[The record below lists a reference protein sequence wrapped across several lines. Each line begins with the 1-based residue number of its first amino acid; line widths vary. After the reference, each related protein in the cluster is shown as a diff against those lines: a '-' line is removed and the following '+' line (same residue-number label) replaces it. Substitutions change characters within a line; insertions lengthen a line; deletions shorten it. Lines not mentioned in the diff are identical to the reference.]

1 MQQSGGAGDAAPL
14 VLAVQAFV
22 ANGGGRPAGCCIAG
36 ADGQSWPCRSEWLL
50 AFRSSHPV
58 GSEPDFRFVRDRTQA
73 VVGIAQ
79 VEPEPGNRPARV
91 GPSLPAAQG
100 RAGGAERKMSA
111 PTREQVRT
119 RSGRVLARPP
129 TSGHTNQLSMRFA
142 SAPGAAVLAA
152 AATGSSLSHRAPMV
166 SAMLASV
173 PPPASARGAT
183 EASSRRPPRAL

>member
-1 MQQSGGAGDAAPL
+1 MRSAY
-14 VLAVQAFV
+14 
-22 ANGGGRPAGCCIAG
+22 PAGA
-36 ADGQSWPCRSEWLL
+36 E
-50 AFRSSHPV
+50 RSS
-58 GSEPDFRFVRDRTQA
+58 EPWQSRRQVAASVPKQPSRWEQADFRFVRARSHA
-73 VVGIAQ
+73 LVGIAQ